1 MITARLI
8 FPITENG
15 LAFFDEDA
23 LVIFGVELMMIMMMM
38 MECCV
43 A

>member
-1 MITARLI
+1 MITACLI
-8 FPITENG
+8 FLVTENG

-23 LVIFGVELMMIMMMM
+23 LVIFGVEFMIMVMMM